1 MLAPKAET
9 KTEGGP
15 PQEVG
20 AEGDKP
26 DGNHRQPRDA
36 AHQPP
41 EHAGAVTDNRDA
53 GPLEPAEQVGGR
65 PPEELTA
72 GQEREGELP
81 DRSRDP
87 RRLRD
92 PSTGRTVLVSDRR
105 QEADDPGGQEVDGHP
120 RDDVVDAQAHGD
132 GGVDQTAEGSTGDPE
147 HDPPPRPEVKSSP
160 GCQPRPEDHHALETD
175 VDDAGPLGE
184 QAPEPRQEDG
194 DGQAQ
199 SGAGGGARG
208 ETCGPGHQVGDRD
221 DSEHRHDPPPVS
233 LAGSGHGHSSMLAAS
248 RASRV
253 SMSPLATS

>member
-65 PPEELTA
+65 PPEEL
-72 GQEREGELP
+72 
-81 DRSRDP
+81 
-87 RRLRD
+87 
-92 PSTGRTVLVSDRR
+92 
-105 QEADDPGGQEVDGHP
+105 
-120 RDDVVDAQAHGD
+120 
-132 GGVDQTAEGSTGDPE
+132 
-147 HDPPPRPEVKSSP
+147 
-160 GCQPRPEDHHALETD
+160 
-175 VDDAGPLGE
+175 DAGPLGE

-253 SMSPLATS
+253 SMSPLAT